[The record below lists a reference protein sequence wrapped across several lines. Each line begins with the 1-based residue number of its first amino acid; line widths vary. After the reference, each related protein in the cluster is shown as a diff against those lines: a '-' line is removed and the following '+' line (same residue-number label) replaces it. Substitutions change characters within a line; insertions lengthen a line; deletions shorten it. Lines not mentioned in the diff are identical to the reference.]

1 MNTYVSPTTD
11 ITSLRT
17 DSDRLWEALMEMAKL
32 GATPKGGVNRQALT
46 DLERQGRDL
55 FIQWCRAEGC
65 TIRIDNIGNIFARR
79 EGSDPNA
86 KAVMAGSH
94 LDSQPTGGKYDGC
107 FGVLSGLEVIRTLNQ
122 HNITTQSPIEVV
134 AWTNE
139 EGCRFPPCMMGSG
152 VFSGV
157 LEFDAMMA
165 RTDTDGVTVSDALDA
180 IHYRGSDEVSP
191 HEIKAYFEPHIEQGP
206 ILEDTATTIGVVIG
220 GLGQKWFDLTLTG
233 LEAHAGP
240 TPMNLRRDAMMG
252 AAEVAQALNRIAFD
266 HQPHGRGTVGC
277 MTLHPG
283 SRNVIPGQVKMTLD
297 MRHWEPEA
305 LETMGQAVAAAVEEI
320 CQRHGLEYHLEPT
333 ANFAPEYFDKACVD
347 AVRQSAEHLE
357 LSHMDIISG
366 AGHDAMFVGR
376 VAPAAMIFIPC
387 KDGISHNEIES
398 ATPEHVHA
406 GCNVLLHAMLNAAG
420 IVSSVGGTG
429 E

>member
-1 MNTYVSPTTD
+1 MNSFAEPTIATAD
-11 ITSLRT
+11 LRT
-17 DSDRLWEALMEMAKL
+17 DSDRLWESLMEMAKL
-32 GATPKGGVNRQALT
+32 GATAKGGVNRQALT
-46 DLERQGRDL
+46 DLDRQGRDL
-55 FIQWCRAEGC
+55 FIQWCRAEDC
-65 TIRIDNIGNIFARR
+65 TIRIDNMGNIFARR
-79 EGSDPNA
+79 EGSDPGA
-86 KAVMAGSH
+86 KTVMAGSH

-107 FGVLSGLEVIRTLNQ
+107 VGVLSGLEVIRTLNQ

-152 VFSGV
+152 VFAGE

-165 RTDTDGVTVSDALDA
+165 RTDAEGIRVSDALDA
-180 IHYRGSDEVSP
+180 IHYRGTDSVSP
-191 HEIKAYFEPHIEQGP
+191 SEIKAYFEPHIEQGP
-206 ILEDTATTIGVVIG
+206 ILEDTDTTIGVVIG

-240 TPMNLRRDAMMG
+240 TPMHLRRDAMMG
-252 AAEVAQALNRIAFD
+252 AAEVTQALNRIA
-266 HQPHGRGTVGC
+266 HEHHPHGRGTVGY
-277 MTLHPG
+277 MALHPG

-297 MRHWEPEA
+297 MRHWEPDA
-305 LETMGQAVAAAVEEI
+305 LEAMGQAISDAIEEI

-333 ANFAPEYFDKACVD
+333 ADFAPEYFNKACVD
-347 AVRQSAEHLE
+347 AVREGAEKLN

-406 GCNVLLHAMLNAAG
+406 GCNVLFHAMLNAAG
-420 IVSSVGGTG
+420 LA

>member
-1 MNTYVSPTTD
+1 MNTYVNPTTN
-11 ITSLRT
+11 ITDLHT
-17 DSDRLWEALMEMAKL
+17 DSDRLWQSLMEMATL
-32 GATPKGGVNRQALT
+32 GATAKGGVNRQALT

-79 EGSDPNA
+79 EGSDPTA

-122 HNITTQSPIEVV
+122 HNITTKAPVEVV

-139 EGCRFPPCMMGSG
+139 EGCRFAPCMMGSG
-152 VFSGV
+152 VFTEA

-165 RTDTDGVTVSDALDA
+165 RTDADGITVSDALDA
-180 IHYRGSDEVSP
+180 IHYRGNDSVSP
-191 HEIKAYFEPHIEQGP
+191 GEIHAYFEPHIEQGP
-206 ILEDTATTIGVVIG
+206 ILEDADTTIGVVIG

-252 AAEVAQALNRIAFD
+252 AAEVTQALNRIAQE

-305 LETMGQAVAAAVEEI
+305 LETMGQAVTAAVEEI
-320 CQRHGLEYHLEPT
+320 CQRHGLEYLLEPT
-333 ANFAPEYFDKACVD
+333 ANFAPELFDKECVD
-347 AVRQSAEHLE
+347 AVRQAAEKLT

-398 ATPEHVHA
+398 ATAEHVHA

-420 IVSSVGGTG
+420 VKESV
-429 E
+429 

>member
-1 MNTYVSPTTD
+1 MNTYVNPNND
-11 ITSLRT
+11 INALRT
-17 DSDRLWEALMEMAKL
+17 DSDRLWGALMEMATL
-32 GATPKGGVNRQALT
+32 GATAKGGVNRQALT
-46 DLERQGRDL
+46 DLERRGRDL

-79 EGSDPNA
+79 EGSDPSA

-122 HNITTQSPIEVV
+122 HNITTRSPVEVV

-152 VFSGV
+152 VFAGE
-157 LEFDAMMA
+157 LDFDAMMA
-165 RTDTDGVTVSDALDA
+165 RTDADGVKVSDALDA
-180 IHYRGSDEVSP
+180 IDYRGSDRVSP
-191 HEIKAYFEPHIEQGP
+191 SEISAYFEPHIEQGP
-206 ILEDTATTIGVVIG
+206 ILEDTDTTIGVVIG

-240 TPMNLRRDAMMG
+240 TPMHLRRDAMMG
-252 AAEVAQALNRIAFD
+252 AAEVTQALNRIAFE

-277 MTLHPG
+277 MALHPG

-305 LETMGQAVAAAVEEI
+305 LEAMGQAVSAAVEEI
-320 CQRHGLEYHLEPT
+320 CQRHGLDYQLEPT
-333 ANFAPEYFDKACVD
+333 ANFAPEFFDKDCVD
-347 AVRQSAEHLE
+347 AVRQSADKLA

-398 ATPEHVHA
+398 AKPEHVHA
-406 GCNVLLHAMLNAAG
+406 GANVLLHAVLEAAG
-420 IVSSVGGTG
+420 VEGDQ
-429 E
+429 

>member
-1 MNTYVSPTTD
+1 MNSFAEPKIATAD
-11 ITSLRT
+11 LRT

-79 EGSDPNA
+79 EGSDPTA
-86 KAVMAGSH
+86 KTVMAGSH

-152 VFSGV
+152 VFTGE
-157 LEFDAMMA
+157 LAFDAMMA
-165 RTDTDGVTVSDALDA
+165 RADADGVTVSDALDA
-180 IHYRGSDEVSP
+180 IHYRGSDNVSP
-191 HEIKAYFEPHIEQGP
+191 SEIKAYFEPHIEQGP
-206 ILEDTATTIGVVIG
+206 ILEDTDTTIGVVIG

-252 AAEVAQALNRIAFD
+252 AAEVTQALNRIAFD

-305 LETMGQAVAAAVEEI
+305 LIAMGKAVAAAVEDI
-320 CQRHGLEYHLEPT
+320 CQRHGLAYELTPT
-333 ANFAPEYFDKACVD
+333 ADFAPEHFNKECVD
-347 AVRQSAEHLE
+347 AVREGAKKLG

-366 AGHDAMFVGR
+366 AAHKHCIVAR

-398 ATPEHVHA
+398 ATPEHIHA
-406 GCNVLLHAMLNAAG
+406 GCNVLLHAMLDAAG
-420 IVSSVGGTG
+420 LA

>member
-1 MNTYVSPTTD
+1 MNTYVTPTNEITD
-11 ITSLRT
+11 LRT
-17 DSDRLWEALMEMAKL
+17 DSDRLWGSLMEMAKL

-46 DLERQGRDL
+46 ELDRQGRDL

-79 EGSDPNA
+79 EGNDPTA
-86 KAVMAGSH
+86 KTVMAGSH

-122 HNITTQSPIEVV
+122 HKITTQAPIEVV

-165 RTDTDGVTVSDALDA
+165 RSDADGVTVSDALDA
-180 IHYRGSDEVSP
+180 IHYRGNDEVSP
-191 HEIKAYFEPHIEQGP
+191 SEIKAYFEPHIEQGP
-206 ILEDTATTIGVVIG
+206 ILEDTDTTIGVVIG

-240 TPMNLRRDAMMG
+240 TPMHLRRDAMMG
-252 AAEVAQALNRIAFD
+252 AAEVTQALNRIANE

-305 LETMGQAVAAAVEEI
+305 LIAMGQSVATAVEEI
-320 CQRHGLEYHLEPT
+320 CQRHGLEYELTPT
-333 ANFAPEYFDKACVD
+333 ADFAPEHFNKACVD
-347 AVRQSAEHLE
+347 TVRQAADQLQ

-366 AGHDAMFVGR
+366 AGHDAMFIGR

-398 ATPEHVHA
+398 AKPEHVHA
-406 GCNVLLHAMLNAAG
+406 GCNVLLHAMLDAAG
-420 IVSSVGGTG
+420 IESG